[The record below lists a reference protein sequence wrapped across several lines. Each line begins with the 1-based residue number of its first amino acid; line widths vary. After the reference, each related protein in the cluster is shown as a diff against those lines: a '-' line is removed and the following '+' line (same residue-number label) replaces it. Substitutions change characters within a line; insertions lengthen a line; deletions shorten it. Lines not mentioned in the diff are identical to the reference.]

1 MITSKDNKEIKYINK
16 LRKASFRDSEG
27 IFIVEG
33 FHLVEEAYKRG
44 LLLKVISTKEE
55 AFNVPHLIV
64 SESILKHLSNLTSP
78 NIIGLVKINENNN
91 IEGNLILALDN
102 IQDPGNLGT
111 ILRSA
116 KAFNVKTIL
125 LSQESVSLYNDKV
138 IRSGQGLIFDLNIIR
153 CDLAEMIKNL
163 GFKVLITDVDGGT
176 DVKDY
181 KLKERSILVMG
192 SEGRGISEKIKELK
206 DEALYIKMNEDCE
219 SLNVAVA
226 ASIIMHHLGG

>member
-16 LRKASFRDSEG
+16 LKKASFRDSEG

-78 NIIGLVKINENNN
+78 SIIGLVKINENNN

-125 LSQESVSLYNDKV
+125 LSQDSVSLYNDKV

-176 DVKDY
+176 DINDY

-192 SEGRGISEKIKELK
+192 SEGRGVSEKIKELK

>member
-1 MITSKDNKEIKYINK
+1 MIASKDNKEIKYINK

-33 FHLVEEAYKRG
+33 FHLVDEAYKRG
-44 LLLKVISTKEE
+44 LLLKVISREE
-55 AFNVPHLIV
+55 ENYDVPQLIV
-64 SESILKHLSNLTSP
+64 SESILKHLSNLSNP
-78 NIIGLVKINENNN
+78 SIMGLVKIKENNN

-125 LSQESVSLYNDKV
+125 LSEDSVSLYNDKV

-153 CDLAEMIKNL
+153 CDLAKMIKKL
-163 GFKVLITDVDGGT
+163 GFKVLVTDVDGGT
-176 DVKDY
+176 DINDY
-181 KLKERSILVMG
+181 KLNGRSILVMG
-192 SEGRGISEKIKELK
+192 SEGRGVSSKIKELK
-206 DEALYIKMNEDCE
+206 DEALYIKMNKDCE

>member
-1 MITSKDNKEIKYINK
+1 MITSKENSEVKYINK
-16 LRKASFRDSEG
+16 LKKASFRDSEG

-33 FHLVEEAYKRG
+33 FHLVYEAYKRG

-55 AFNVPHLIV
+55 DFDVPHLIV
-64 SESILKHLSNLTSP
+64 SESILKHLSNLSNP
-78 NIIGLVKINENNN
+78 SIMGLVKIKENNN

-125 LSQESVSLYNDKV
+125 LSEDSVSLYNDKV

-153 CDLAEMIKNL
+153 CDLAKMIKKL
-163 GFKVLITDVDGGT
+163 GFKVLVTDVDGGT
-176 DVKDY
+176 DINDY
-181 KLKERSILVMG
+181 KLNERSILVMG
-192 SEGRGISEKIKELK
+192 SEGRGVSSKIKELK
-206 DEALYIKMNEDCE
+206 DEALYIKMNKDCE

>member
-1 MITSKDNKEIKYINK
+1 MITSKDNEEVKYINK
-16 LRKASFRDSEG
+16 LRKSSFRDEEG

-33 FHLVEEAYKRG
+33 FHLVDEAYKRG

-55 AFNVPHLIV
+55 TYNVPHLIV
-64 SESILKHLSNLTSP
+64 SEGILKHLSNLMSP
-78 NIIGLVKINENNN
+78 SIIGLVKIKENTS

-125 LSQESVSLYNDKV
+125 LSQDSVSLYNDKV

-153 CDLAEMIKNL
+153 CNLEEMIKRL
-163 GFKVLITDVDGGT
+163 GFKVLITDVEGGS
-176 DVKDY
+176 DINDY
-181 KLKERSILVMG
+181 KLNERSILVMG
-192 SEGRGISEKIKELK
+192 SEGRGVSEKIKKLK
-206 DEALYIKMNEDCE
+206 DEALYIKMNKDCE

>member
-1 MITSKDNKEIKYINK
+1 MITSKDNEEVKYINK
-16 LRKASFRDSEG
+16 LRKSSFRDEEG

-33 FHLVEEAYKRG
+33 FHLVDEAYKRG

-55 AFNVPHLIV
+55 TYNVPHLIV
-64 SESILKHLSNLTSP
+64 SEGILKHLSNLMSP
-78 NIIGLVKINENNN
+78 SIIGLVKIKENTS

-125 LSQESVSLYNDKV
+125 LSQDSVSLYNDKV

-153 CDLAEMIKNL
+153 CNLEEMIKRL
-163 GFKVLITDVDGGT
+163 GFKVLVTDVEGGS
-176 DVKDY
+176 DINDY
-181 KLKERSILVMG
+181 KLTERSILVMG
-192 SEGRGISEKIKELK
+192 SEGRGVSEKIKKLK
-206 DEALYIKMNEDCE
+206 DEALYIKMNKDCE

>member
-1 MITSKDNKEIKYINK
+1 MITSKDNNEVKYINR

-27 IFIVEG
+27 VFIVEG
-33 FHLVEEAYKRG
+33 FHLVDEAYKRG

-55 AFNVPHLIV
+55 DFEVPHLIV
-64 SESILKHLSNLTSP
+64 SESILKYLSTLSNPS
-78 NIIGLVKINENNN
+78 IMGLVKIKENNN

-125 LSQESVSLYNDKV
+125 LSRDSVSLYNDKV

-153 CDLAEMIKNL
+153 CNLEDMIKKL
-163 GFKVLITDVDGGT
+163 GFKVLVTDVEGGT
-176 DVKDY
+176 DINNY
-181 KLKERSILVMG
+181 KLTERSILVMG
-192 SEGRGISEKIKELK
+192 SEGRGVSSRIKALK
-206 DEALYIKMNEDCE
+206 DEALYIKMNKDCE

-226 ASIIMHHLGG
+226 ASIIMQHLGG

>member
-1 MITSKDNKEIKYINK
+1 MITSKENSEVKYINK
-16 LRKASFRDSEG
+16 LKKASFRDSEG

-33 FHLVEEAYKRG
+33 FHLVYEAYKRG

-55 AFNVPHLIV
+55 DFDVPHLIV
-64 SESILKHLSNLTSP
+64 SESILKHLSNLSNP
-78 NIIGLVKINENNN
+78 SIMGLVKIKENNN

-125 LSQESVSLYNDKV
+125 LSEDSVSLYNDKV

-153 CDLAEMIKNL
+153 CDLAKMIKKL
-163 GFKVLITDVDGGT
+163 GFKVLVTDVDGGT
-176 DVKDY
+176 DINDY
-181 KLKERSILVMG
+181 KLNGRSILVMG
-192 SEGRGISEKIKELK
+192 SEGRGVSSKIKELK
-206 DEALYIKMNEDCE
+206 DEALYIKMNKDCE

>member
-1 MITSKDNKEIKYINK
+1 MITSKDNEEVKYINK
-16 LRKASFRDSEG
+16 LRKSSFRDEEG

-33 FHLVEEAYKRG
+33 FHLVDEAYKRG

-55 AFNVPHLIV
+55 TYNVPHLIV
-64 SESILKHLSNLTSP
+64 SERILKHLSNLMSP
-78 NIIGLVKINENNN
+78 SIIGLVKIKENTS

-125 LSQESVSLYNDKV
+125 LSQGSVSLYNDKV

-153 CDLAEMIKNL
+153 CNLEEMIKRL
-163 GFKVLITDVDGGT
+163 GFKVLITDVEGGS
-176 DVKDY
+176 DINDY
-181 KLKERSILVMG
+181 KLNERSILVMG
-192 SEGRGISEKIKELK
+192 SEGRGVSEKIKKLK
-206 DEALYIKMNEDCE
+206 DEALYIKMNKDCE

>member
-1 MITSKDNKEIKYINK
+1 MIASKDNKEIKYINK

-33 FHLVEEAYKRG
+33 FHLVDEAYKRG
-44 LLLKVISTKEE
+44 LLLKVISREE
-55 AFNVPHLIV
+55 ENYDVPQLIV
-64 SESILKHLSNLTSP
+64 SESILKHLSTLSNPS
-78 NIIGLVKINENNN
+78 IMGLVKIKENNN
-91 IEGNLILALDN
+91 IEGDLILALDN

-125 LSQESVSLYNDKV
+125 LSRDSVSLYNDKV

-153 CDLAEMIKNL
+153 CNLAEMIKNL

-176 DVKDY
+176 DINDY

-192 SEGRGISEKIKELK
+192 SEGRGVSEKIKALK
-206 DEALYIKMNEDCE
+206 DEALYIKMNKDCE

-226 ASIIMHHLGG
+226 ASIIMQHLGG

>member
-1 MITSKDNKEIKYINK
+1 MITSKENSEVKYINK
-16 LRKASFRDSEG
+16 LKKASFRDSEG

-33 FHLVEEAYKRG
+33 FHLVDEAYKRG

-55 AFNVPHLIV
+55 DFDVPHLIV
-64 SESILKHLSNLTSP
+64 SESILKHLSNLSNP
-78 NIIGLVKINENNN
+78 SIMGLVKIKENNN

-125 LSQESVSLYNDKV
+125 LSEDSVSLYNDKV

-153 CDLAEMIKNL
+153 CDLAKMIKKL
-163 GFKVLITDVDGGT
+163 GFKVLVTDVDGGT
-176 DVKDY
+176 DINDY
-181 KLKERSILVMG
+181 KLNERSILVMG
-192 SEGRGISEKIKELK
+192 SEGRGVSSKIKELK
-206 DEALYIKMNEDCE
+206 DEALYIKMNKDCE

>member
-1 MITSKDNKEIKYINK
+1 MITSKENSEVKYINK

-33 FHLVEEAYKRG
+33 FHLAYEAYKRG

-55 AFNVPHLIV
+55 TYNVPHLIV
-64 SESILKHLSNLTSP
+64 SESILKHLSSLSNPS
-78 NIIGLVKINENNN
+78 IMGLVKIKENKS

-125 LSQESVSLYNDKV
+125 LSEDSVSLYNDKV

-153 CDLAEMIKNL
+153 CNLEEMIKKL
-163 GFKVLITDVDGGT
+163 GFKVLVTDVEGGK
-176 DVKDY
+176 DIKDY
-181 KLKERSILVMG
+181 KLTERSILVMG
-192 SEGRGISEKIKELK
+192 SEGRGVSPRIKDLK
-206 DEALYIKMNEDCE
+206 DDALYIKMNKDCE

>member
-1 MITSKDNKEIKYINK
+1 MITSKDNEEVKYINK
-16 LRKASFRDSEG
+16 LRKSSFRDEEG

-33 FHLVEEAYKRG
+33 FHLVDEAYKRG

-55 AFNVPHLIV
+55 TYNVPHLIV
-64 SESILKHLSNLTSP
+64 SERILKHLSNLMSP
-78 NIIGLVKINENNN
+78 SIIGLVKIKENTS

-125 LSQESVSLYNDKV
+125 LSQDSVSLYNDKV

-153 CDLAEMIKNL
+153 CNLEEMIKRL
-163 GFKVLITDVDGGT
+163 GFKVLITDVEGGS
-176 DVKDY
+176 DINDY
-181 KLKERSILVMG
+181 KLNERSILVMG
-192 SEGRGISEKIKELK
+192 SEGRGVSEKIKKLK
-206 DEALYIKMNEDCE
+206 DEALYIKMNKDCE

>member
-1 MITSKDNKEIKYINK
+1 MIASKDNKEIKYINK

-33 FHLVEEAYKRG
+33 FHLVDEAYKKG
-44 LLLKVISTKEE
+44 LLLKVISREE
-55 AFNVPHLIV
+55 ENYDVPQLIV
-64 SESILKHLSNLTSP
+64 SESILKHLSTLTSP
-78 NIIGLVKINENNN
+78 SIMGLVKIKENNN
-91 IEGNLILALDN
+91 IEGDLILALDN

-125 LSQESVSLYNDKV
+125 LSRDSVSLYNDKV

-176 DVKDY
+176 DINDY

-192 SEGRGISEKIKELK
+192 SEGRGVSTQIKALK
-206 DEALYIKMNEDCE
+206 DEALYIKMNKDCE

-226 ASIIMHHLGG
+226 ASIIMQHLGG

>member
-1 MITSKDNKEIKYINK
+1 MITSKDNEEVKYINK
-16 LRKASFRDSEG
+16 LRKASFRDEEG

-33 FHLVEEAYKRG
+33 FHLVDEAYKRG

-55 AFNVPHLIV
+55 TYNVPHLIV
-64 SESILKHLSNLTSP
+64 SERILKHLSNLMSP
-78 NIIGLVKINENNN
+78 SIIGLVKIKENTS

-125 LSQESVSLYNDKV
+125 LSQDSVSLYNDKV

-153 CDLAEMIKNL
+153 CNLEEMIKRL
-163 GFKVLITDVDGGT
+163 GFKVLITDVEGGS
-176 DVKDY
+176 DINDY
-181 KLKERSILVMG
+181 KLNERSILVMG
-192 SEGRGISEKIKELK
+192 SEGRGVSEKIKKLK
-206 DEALYIKMNEDCE
+206 DEALYIKMNKDCE

>member
-1 MITSKDNKEIKYINK
+1 MITSKDNEEVKYINK
-16 LRKASFRDSEG
+16 LRKASFRDEEG

-55 AFNVPHLIV
+55 SFNVPHLIV
-64 SESILKHLSNLTSP
+64 TESILKHLSNLTSP
-78 NIIGLVKINENNN
+78 SIIGLVKINENNN

-116 KAFNVKTIL
+116 KAFNVKSIL
-125 LSQESVSLYNDKV
+125 LSQDSVSLYNDKV

-192 SEGRGISEKIKELK
+192 SEGRGVSEKIKELK